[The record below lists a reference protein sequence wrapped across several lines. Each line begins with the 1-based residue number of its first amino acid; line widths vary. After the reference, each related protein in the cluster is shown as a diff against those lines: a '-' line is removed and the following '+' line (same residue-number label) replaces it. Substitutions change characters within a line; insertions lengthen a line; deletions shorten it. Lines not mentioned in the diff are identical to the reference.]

1 MFTRISVRTL
11 PVLATVMCKE
21 DYEEPEKSPATYQK
35 TSSSYY
41 NLSVRIIRGRNI
53 SGKDLLSKPDCYI
66 SLSLPT
72 ATAKG
77 DKTKVINNSC
87 NPVWNEAF
95 HYRIQSQIKNV
106 LDLSMYDN
114 DVLHDDLFSQISID
128 VNQIKAGEK
137 FQHTFHVGKKKDE
150 VLEVELVMEKSPD
163 PPTEVITNGVLVACP
178 ILCTEVTVN
187 RERKNFLHGDESLV
201 LKVNGAFEEEQKN
214 TYKAGLGL
222 LGGRESFIFHRTKD
236 IDTQLEVERMCL
248 TTNPHTALN
257 DQERNV
263 LTLPLN
269 SLSSEKET
277 VLNRKV
283 PLGKGRNVD
292 IEVQNKVCSKDLD
305 VRLNFD
311 LSEDEKNFLEKRL
324 AQVACAMT
332 KSLGLNGS
340 LDHEEV
346 PVVAVVGSGGGTRAM
361 TSLYGSLL
369 GLQKLDLLDCITYI
383 NGVSGS
389 TWCMSTL
396 YEDADWSHKQLQDP
410 VFSAQNCVSRKKAG
424 AFSPEHLY
432 YYYNEKTSK
441 KLQRQKMTIA
451 DLWGLIIEYMLYG
464 KKNPEKLSNQK
475 EAVLHGQ
482 NPYPIY
488 TAVNIRDHMDGQN
501 FAEWCEF
508 TPHEIGFPKYGAF
521 IRTENFNSEFFMG
534 RMIRKCPEPRIC
546 YLLGLW
552 SSIFSMNLIEA
563 WTVTTKSSNKWL
575 NWLKKAKENSDDD
588 HLPYIMDNTESKYQL
603 ISPPGVTSYFKDF
616 FTDRPAIGEYYNFL
630 HGLQIHRTYKKWN
643 AFVRSKDHPDNYPN
657 QLTPSERKL
666 HLVDSGF
673 ACNNGIPLVVRPVRN
688 VDVILSYNY
697 TWGSQFK
704 ALKLAEKHC
713 VECQIPFPKI
723 DVSEINEANLK
734 ECYMFM
740 DKDDPRVPI
749 VLHFPLV
756 NDTFRHFK
764 APGIQRCSAEEN
776 AEGKVDVR
784 SRNSPYRTRNITYTP
799 QDFDQLVSLQCYNV
813 TNNRDSILEAFRLAV
828 DRRRLRLASPR

>member
-163 PPTEVITNGVLVACP
+163 PPTEVITNGVLVDCCKKTNNKTFIWNNL
-178 ILCTEVTVN
+178 ILQVYNEN
-187 RERKNFLHGDESLV
+187 
-201 LKVNGAFEEEQKN
+201 
-214 TYKAGLGL
+214 
-222 LGGRESFIFHRTKD
+222 
-236 IDTQLEVERMCL
+236 
-248 TTNPHTALN
+248 N
-257 DQERNV
+257 DM
-263 LTLPLN
+263 
-269 SLSSEKET
+269 S
-277 VLNRKV
+277 
-283 PLGKGRNVD
+283 
-292 IEVQNKVCSKDLD
+292 SKDLD